1 MLSSLPCSAIPE
13 SRYVL
18 LFFFIRVLAVL
29 SSALLQIFWEATIG
43 EELDWQ
49 STLVVKFY
57 PYGNFP
63 ALQAKLPARP
73 SVGGQF
79 IVLADEIQLG
89 RNKYLLRQ
97 HPFI

>member
-43 EELDWQ
+43 EKLDWQ
-49 STLVVKFY
+49 SATSGEILPTWKLSTL
-57 PYGNFP
+57 
-63 ALQAKLPARP
+63 
-73 SVGGQF
+73 
-79 IVLADEIQLG
+79 
-89 RNKYLLRQ
+89 
-97 HPFI
+97 

>member
-1 MLSSLPCSAIPE
+1 MLSSLPCSAIPK
-13 SRYVL
+13 SHYVL
-18 LFFFIRVLAVL
+18 LYFYQSISCVKFTLKK
-29 SSALLQIFWEATIG
+29 IFWEATIG

-57 PYGNFP
+57 PCGNFP
-63 ALQAKLPARP
+63 ALQARLPARP

-89 RNKYLLRQ
+89 RNKYMLRQ